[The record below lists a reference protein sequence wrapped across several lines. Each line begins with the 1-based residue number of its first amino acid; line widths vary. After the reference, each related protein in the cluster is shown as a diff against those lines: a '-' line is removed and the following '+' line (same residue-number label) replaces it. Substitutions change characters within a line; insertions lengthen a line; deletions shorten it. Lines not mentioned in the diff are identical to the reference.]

1 MTIGDRPS
9 MKLKLESVGHYYAG
23 YGFLAFAFGLV
34 GVFLNLYFF
43 TAGSYTE
50 VLLYQILVA
59 GGIAFGFTLSGYLYG
74 KHSAKHVFMFGGIG
88 RAALLLMLMVF
99 SGILSNFLLFGLLYG
114 IAGGFLWSGNN
125 VLNYDVLRG
134 KNRVRILSNGNIA
147 INIISLV
154 APFIGGVLVQ
164 FSSLSGTMKFSFD
177 LISAAAFFFIAA
189 LIMGRLRLEE
199 KPFKYS
205 LKNTA
210 LNGSRYTKFKLFYG
224 LKELFLIP
232 FTVLL
237 PIYVFISTQ
246 SYLVTGIFLSFG
258 FLVTIAANFF
268 TKDMQYSNKMV
279 DLSVAAIVLSSLVFF
294 IPSIIPAPYNAFI
307 FAGIFTFAA
316 TPLNV
321 RTRSN
326 FFSLIDKDRKKAD
339 RAVFMINI
347 EYYINAF
354 RILISALLL
363 LLLPYFEGIG
373 GGIVL
378 FPFFASYT
386 LLFRETAKSK
396 EPVTLK
402 RE

>member
-1 MTIGDRPS
+1 MR
-9 MKLKLESVGHYYAG
+9 LKLERVRHYYAG

-43 TAGSYTE
+43 NVGSYTE

-59 GGIAFGFTLSGYLYG
+59 GGIAFGFTLSGYLYE

-88 RAALLLMLMVF
+88 RAALLIMLMLF
-99 SGILSNFLLFGLLYG
+99 SGIFSNFFMFGLLYG

-125 VLNYDVLRG
+125 VLNYDVLKGR
-134 KNRVRILSNGNIA
+134 NRIRIFSMGGVA
-147 INIISLV
+147 INVISLV

-177 LISAAAFFFIAA
+177 LVSAAAFFFASA
-189 LIMGRLRLEE
+189 MIMGRLRLDER
-199 KPFKYS
+199 PFKYS

-210 LNGSRYTKFKLFYG
+210 LSGDGYRRFKLFYG

-237 PIYVFISTQ
+237 PIYVFISTH
-246 SYLVTGIFLSFG
+246 SYLVTGAFLSFG
-258 FLVTIAANFF
+258 FVITIASNFITRD
-268 TKDMQYSNKMV
+268 TKYSSRMV
-279 DLSVAAIVLSSLVFF
+279 DFSVAAILVSSLIFLA
-294 IPSIIPAPYNAFI
+294 PSIIPAPYNAFV
-307 FAGIFTFAA
+307 FTGIFMLAA

-326 FFSLIDKDRKKAD
+326 FFSLIDRDEKKSD
-339 RAVFMINI
+339 RALFMINI

-363 LLLPYFEGIG
+363 VVLPYTDGVVGSIF
-373 GGIVL
+373 L
-378 FPFFASYT
+378 FPFFALYA
-386 LLFRETAKSK
+386 LLFRHTVRENLDTA
-396 EPVTLK
+396 
-402 RE
+402 